1 VSRGFQTIVPIVTP
15 YRDDGTV
22 STEAIAAHA
31 SVLAQEGVDGFFVC
45 GTNGEG
51 PLLSD
56 DEVVAATRAVA
67 GAAPG
72 RRIIPQVGRP
82 STRASCELLE
92 RCVEVGATAV
102 AVVTPYFFRVTD
114 DGEREHYRQMIQA
127 ADRIPVLAYVIP
139 SYAGNDLSPGLVAEL
154 AAAGLAGLKDST
166 KSRERHEAYVAV
178 REVAGKPEFETFV
191 GEDSLSLEAFRM
203 GSSGAVPALANF
215 RPELFAELTA
225 AMTAGDDERADALQ
239 IQITETR
246 TATRGTGIAT
256 LKRSVVEMLGERG
269 VTYSDNGVRD
279 PLR

>member
-31 SVLAQEGVDGFFVC
+31 SVLAQQGVDGFFVC

-139 SYAGNDLSPGLVAEL
+139 NYAGNDLSPGLVAEL

-256 LKRSVVEMLGERG
+256 LKRNVVEMLRERG
-269 VTYSDNGVRD
+269 VAYSDNGVRD